1 MNKNKKKNKHQAERE
16 ERKTTN
22 SAVGSRRKME
32 RKEKNESSALENW
45 RVKGNGMKRKQ
56 RAKEYEALKV
66 MGKVKTM
73 KEVSRGKQAEAVT

>member
-1 MNKNKKKNKHQAERE
+1 
-16 ERKTTN
+16 
-22 SAVGSRRKME
+22 ME

-45 RVKGNGMKRKQ
+45 RVKGNGTKRKQ
-56 RAKEYEALKV
+56 KAKEYEALKV